1 MITHPDYVQKIIN
14 KRKSPEHPE
23 DVRYIYP
30 LPNGVTQED
39 YVELGLST
47 NEGYVFFEFNFDF
60 EITHPNDAELK
71 NATPQNLRA
80 CVLNPAIDCQCIESI
95 AHLPSKYCGSNP
107 QCNIPSWANV
117 IYYANLHKTAYE
129 EKFKAAAGVE

>member
-14 KRKSPEHPE
+14 ERKSPEHPE

-30 LPNGVTQED
+30 LPNGATQKD
-39 YVELGLST
+39 YVELGFST
-47 NEGYVFFEFNFDF
+47 KEENAILELCFDY
-60 EITHPNDAELK
+60 EIVHPTDAELK
-71 NATPQNLRA
+71 NATPPNLRA

-107 QCNIPSWANV
+107 QCNIPRWAQV
-117 IYYANLHKTAYE
+117 IYYANLHKAAYE
-129 EKFKAAAGVE
+129 EKFKAAAGVK